1 MLSLHS
7 ALRMTF
13 TAILAGFGIGT
24 MFGFML
30 GLKSARRLWP
40 RLRDAP

>member
-13 TAILAGFGIGT
+13 IGLLAGFGIGT

-30 GLKSARRLWP
+30 GIKASHIEAV
-40 RLRDAP
+40 